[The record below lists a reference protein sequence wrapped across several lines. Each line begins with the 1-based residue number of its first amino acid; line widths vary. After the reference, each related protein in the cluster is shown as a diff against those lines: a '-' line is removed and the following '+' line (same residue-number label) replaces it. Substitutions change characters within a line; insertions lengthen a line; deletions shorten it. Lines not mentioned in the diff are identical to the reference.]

1 MTDGTKKST
10 YNPVAQKKYDQKRKK
25 IACTVFNAKYEII
38 KKHAQEK
45 GFTSINSYVLDLID
59 NDLKSNNNWLF
70 DEAVRYNNGII

>member
-38 KKHAQEK
+38 KNMPKKRGLQVSTVM
-45 GFTSINSYVLDLID
+45 F
-59 NDLKSNNNWLF
+59 
-70 DEAVRYNNGII
+70 